1 MKVMKITKITN
12 GVIEVKKKILA
23 AALAGMFTF
32 GAAFITQTQA
42 ATRDEIAAIKV
53 SKSGK
58 FNYWNKDSKAK
69 QQLIS
74 YVKDVTNKSSKN
86 FIPVE
91 DRIAVFDV
99 DGTLACETAPF
110 CFDFMMFIHRALDD
124 PNYTASAQDR
134 ENAEAVKSAIY
145 NHKMTNDIRLK
156 HCQSNA
162 SVFSGM
168 TPDEYAD
175 YTKNYFNTPVEG
187 FTNLKVGEIFYLPM
201 VEVVSYLRANDFKI
215 FLVSGAEREYT
226 RILAEVLAVDSD
238 NIIGT
243 DYRYVAENQGD
254 KDGMDYVYKTTD
266 KLVRGD
272 FVSKNINT
280 NKVNLIAREI
290 GKQPVLAFGN
300 SSGDYSMFNYTST
313 NPKYKTKI
321 FALLCDDTE
330 REFGK
335 PSSAEKMKKAADE
348 NGWITI
354 SMKNDWTTIYG
365 DNVRRS
371 E

>member
-1 MKVMKITKITN
+1 MKH
-12 GVIEVKKKILA
+12 KKIC
-23 AALAGMFTF
+23 AALM
-32 GAAFITQTQA
+32 AAMIGIGTMA
-42 ATRDEIAAIKV
+42 ASPASEAASREEIAKISVNKQGTNF
-53 SKSGK
+53 K
-58 FNYWNKDSKAK
+58 YWNKDAASYKA
-69 QQLIS
+69 LTG
-74 YVKDVTNKSSKN
+74 YVKDITDKCSKN

-124 PNYTASAQDR
+124 SNYTASAQDR
-134 ENAEAVKSAIY
+134 ENAEAVKNAIY
-145 NHKMTNDIRLK
+145 NHKMTNDVRRK
-156 HCQSNA
+156 HCLSNA
-162 SVFSGM
+162 SVFAGM
-168 TPDEYAD
+168 TPAEYAD

-243 DYRYVAENQGD
+243 DYSYVAENQGD
-254 KDGMDYVYKTTD
+254 KDGMDYVYKVTD

-290 GKQPVLAFGN
+290 GKQPILAFGN

-321 FALLCDDTE
+321 FALLCDDIE

-335 PSSAEKMKKAADE
+335 TSSAEKMKKAADE
-348 NGWITI
+348 NGWIAV
-354 SMKNDWTTIYG
+354 SMKNDFKTIYG
-365 DNVRRS
+365 DNVARVDQ
-371 E
+371 